1 MLKEKKFY
9 TVSEVADL
17 LRLNHN
23 TAWRWLNEGTLR
35 GYKSGR
41 QWRIAEDDFEQWLEQ
56 RANQK
61 EG

>member
-23 TAWRWLNEGTLR
+23 TVLLWLKEGSLR
-35 GYKSGR
+35 GYKSGGKR
-41 QWRIAEDDFEQWLEQ
+41 RSAEDDFEQWLEQ